1 MTRARGLL
9 CAALLAL
16 AVLYA
21 AWFGGDAQWFAV
33 AVFALPPLGLAIA
46 LLRGAGART
55 GFWAGVL
62 ALVWFSHGIMVAWT
76 RAPERMYALGEV
88 ALAFAIVL
96 AASLT
101 GLRARF
107 SKNNVPNDSL
117 PKNNEANDSVPKGK

>member
-1 MTRARGLL
+1 MTRARSLLSAGLF
-9 CAALLAL
+9 AL
-16 AVLYA
+16 ATLYA
-21 AWFGGDAQWFAV
+21 AWFGRGAEWV
-33 AVFALPPLGLAIA
+33 PLAVFALPPLALAIA

-76 RAPERMYALGEV
+76 RPPERLFALGEV
-88 ALAFAIVL
+88 ALALAIVL

-107 SKNNVPNDSL
+107 SKRNTPGSR
-117 PKNNEANDSVPKGK
+117 